1 MSNALII
8 GMGKPK
14 LHSPDHSDD
23 APDSEDGNGEGEGGD
38 GMDKKSVA
46 RDLMDALK
54 ADDVDAVTEALSQ
67 FCEMHADEY

>member
-23 APDSEDGNGEGEGGD
+23 APDSEDGKGEGD
-38 GMDKKSVA
+38 GMDMKSA
-46 RDLMDALK
+46 MQDFMDAVK
-54 ADDVDAVTEALSQ
+54 GGDVDAATEAFSQ
-67 FCEMHADEY
+67 LCDMHGDEY